1 MAFSLC
7 DTSLPYAPQ
16 KVKFHLRVFEL
27 AVLWPNGSGKATLLK
42 VIFGNVSDYI
52 VESVSIVYPS
62 YSKKSIF
69 DFNEKELLGYHANVG
84 YRPQKEEYTGLNKI
98 NIKDL
103 ILDDI
108 SDTSMSREEAFALF
122 KKPWFLF

>member
-7 DTSLPYAPQ
+7 DTSLSYAPQ

-27 AVLWPNGSGKATLLK
+27 AILWPDGSGKSTLLK
-42 VIFGNVSDYI
+42 VIFGNASNYI
-52 VESVSIVYPS
+52 VESGSIVYPS

-69 DFNEKELLGYHANVG
+69 DFNERELLGYHANVG
-84 YRPQKEEYTGLNKI
+84 YRPQREEYTGLKI

-108 SDTSMSREEAFALF
+108 SDTSMSSEEAFALF

>member
-1 MAFSLC
+1 M
-7 DTSLPYAPQ
+7 
-16 KVKFHLRVFEL
+16 
-27 AVLWPNGSGKATLLK
+27 WPNGSGKATLLK

-69 DFNEKELLGYHANVG
+69 DFNERELLGYHANVG
-84 YRPQKEEYTGLNKI
+84 YRPQKEEYTELNKI